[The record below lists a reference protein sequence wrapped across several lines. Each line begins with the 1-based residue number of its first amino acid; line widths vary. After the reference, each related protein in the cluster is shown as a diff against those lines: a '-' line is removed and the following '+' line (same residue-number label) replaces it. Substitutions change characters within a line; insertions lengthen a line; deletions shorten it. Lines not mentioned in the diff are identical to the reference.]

1 MQTQKEKGAFMH
13 TQKEKGA
20 PMHTQKEKGAPMH
33 TPENRDLKYAA
44 GGSVL
49 FFLEKVRKR
58 GSMPGLERISALLS
72 LLGDPQ
78 KDLKYVHVAG
88 TNGKGSVCAFLASI
102 LASSGL
108 VCGVF
113 SSPWI
118 QRYTEQIRIVSPGG
132 IGEISP
138 EDLALV
144 TDEIR
149 RACLPLEKEGPGLPT
164 EFELLTAAALLYFR
178 RRKCDIV
185 ILEAGMGGRLDSTN
199 VIPCPEAALLTP
211 VSMDHEAF
219 LGSSPALI
227 AGEKAGIIK
236 EGGRVVSAPQREEV
250 LSVIRNK
257 CREAGASL
265 SLAPRPH
272 ILSSGPSGTVF
283 TLEKEEGQE
292 EAGTG
297 GFCLP
302 SPLKIRLAGAF
313 QPFNAALAAQ
323 AALVLARRGWPVTAS
338 SIRKGLAGAL
348 WPGRFEILSEDPL
361 LIIDGAHNPDGIRAL
376 TESLSLLLPGKKLT
390 MIAGVLA
397 DKDYRAMFREMLPFA
412 ESFVT
417 LTVENPRALA
427 AEDLAEYIR
436 ECGGRAHAVSSPE
449 EALEEALARH
459 RKDRTAGIL
468 SFGSLYYIG
477 RIRTL
482 AAEKGYGPEEK

>member
-1 MQTQKEKGAFMH
+1 MQ
-13 TQKEKGA
+13 
-20 PMHTQKEKGAPMH
+20 TQKEKGAPMH

-164 EFELLTAAALLYFR
+164 EFELLTAAAILYFR
-178 RRKCDIV
+178 RKRCDIV

-199 VIPCPEAALLTP
+199 VIPCPEAAVLTP
-211 VSMDHEAF
+211 ISMDHEAF
-219 LGSSPALI
+219 LGHTLTEI

-236 EGGRVVSAPQREEV
+236 EGCSVVSAPQKEEV
-250 LSVIRNK
+250 LSVIKERCLEK
-257 CREAGASL
+257 GASL
-265 SLAPRPH
+265 TIAQVPRL
-272 ILSSGPSGTVF
+272 LSSGPLGTEF
-283 TLEKEEGQE
+283 TLEGYGPGPEGEEKA
-292 EAGTG
+292 EASD
-297 GFCLP
+297 P
-302 SPLKIRLAGAF
+302 SPFRIRLAGAF
-313 QPFNAALAAQ
+313 QPQNASLALQ
-323 AALVLARRGWPVTAS
+323 AALVLGKKGFPVTGA
-338 SIRKGLAGAL
+338 SIRQGLFKAI
-348 WPGRFEILSEDPL
+348 WPGRFEILSADPPF
-361 LIIDGAHNPDGIRAL
+361 IIDGAHNPDGIRAL
-376 TESLSLLLPGKKLT
+376 TESLSLCFPGKKLT

-397 DKDYRAMFREMLPFA
+397 DKDYEAMFREMIPFA
-412 ESFVT
+412 ESYITVT
-417 LTVENPRALA
+417 VPNPRALP

-436 ECGGRAHAVSSPE
+436 KCGGRAQPSSSLE
-449 EALEEALARH
+449 EALEKALCLQKKGH
-459 RKDRTAGIL
+459 TAGIL
-468 SFGSLYYIG
+468 AFGSLYYIG
-477 RIRTL
+477 KIRTL
-482 AAEKGYGPEEK
+482 MGEKQFTPS